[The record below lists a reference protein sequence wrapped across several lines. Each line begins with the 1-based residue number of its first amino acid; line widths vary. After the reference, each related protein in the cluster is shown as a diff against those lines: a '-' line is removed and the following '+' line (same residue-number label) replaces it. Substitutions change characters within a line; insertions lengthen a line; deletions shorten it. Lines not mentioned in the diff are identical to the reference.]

1 MYYETCIAELCDCIY
16 DDLNN
21 IQSICTNCK
30 NREDEENKK
39 PWYLEIKTIRTLLYE
54 SESTDDINIRI
65 IVIKKIFEFLLTRP
79 DFLAKNPNFRNCI
92 IRKINEFK
100 NDEKG
105 KDIHELCNNLDIYI
119 KDLSKKDNYVE

>member
-1 MYYETCIAELCDCIY
+1 MYSEICIAELCDCIY
-16 DDLNN
+16 DDTNN
-21 IQSICTNCK
+21 IKYICTTCK
-30 NREDEENKK
+30 KREDEEIEQ
-39 PWYLEIKTIRTLLYE
+39 PWYLEIKTLRTLLYE
-54 SESTDDINIRI
+54 SETTNNIDIRI

>member
-16 DDLNN
+16 DDSNN